1 MLQVIGRHSQDMNSN
16 SYIFNKYGFSLLLI
30 LFTCSFN
37 SNSSQTI
44 NAIVNIEFNKVV
56 PWDDGYNKSGVGTG
70 FVIDAEKGLILTN
83 KHIVNVAPI
92 VAYAEFSNKKLVPL
106 VPIYRDPIHDF
117 GVFQYDVTQVDGLEI
132 EAIELVDDASIG
144 QAVTLY
150 GNDGGESL
158 SIINGV
164 LSRLD
169 RGAPN
174 YNSPSTDYNTFY
186 MQAALGTSGGSS
198 GSPILNSKNQAIA
211 LNAGARRD
219 TATSF
224 FLPME
229 MIIPTISR
237 LRQGKSIKRG
247 SLQTIFG
254 FETFNQLR
262 KKGWDN
268 SRIKRALEATPEGY
282 GRLEVKHVV
291 QNSPASKILKVG
303 DILLEINNQVI
314 DDFLTL
320 KTLLDSSVETHLPII
335 LERDGKAI
343 ETKLVVSDLFKLV
356 PNEYITYA
364 NAYIM
369 PVSIS
374 IARTFNVPVEGI
386 MVTSPGKLFGSQ
398 NINRFA
404 IIDEINNIKITSLE
418 RLKSLLSE
426 FTALEKFSLRF
437 RYAYDKNTQR
447 FKTITNYS
455 SFFTNRHCQDNLGEL
470 RWNCNDIPSNKMS
483 PDILTKTN
491 SNKNINVSSPIVEVE
506 VFRPISVNLSNDVK
520 LLGHGVIVDI
530 DKGLIITDKSLID
543 SSLSRAMITLNN
555 GITIPSEVIAIH
567 PYLNMVL
574 VQSDL
579 SNINF
584 TKDSILSLSHFDFK
598 DIKTATL
605 ISKSV
610 FQDYRQSVE
619 VGRTEL
625 ALGDLAFDSRYFSRI
640 PDDFSIFVDDKN
652 NLLAIA
658 PAYNEKGDDYSAI
671 PFSLIHPFIKKILKN
686 TNGLYEVKDKLEY
699 ISYRKALESGLSG
712 EWADSI
718 SRKIAISEA
727 SELENS
733 GLKSGD
739 IILKINNEKVKNLN
753 QIFNAVAENKTNV
766 LILRN
771 GKTQSLN
778 LSPKFT
784 SFLEL
789 DSVLLWAGA
798 IIQDETL
805 NVQTPLGISN
815 NCVRIGV
822 RYFGAPIYA
831 AMGQGPYCV
840 FSVDGKLIEN
850 LEQLKEIAFSKKS
863 GDFTTV
869 QVINIEK
876 NYQLAEFRLIEENYY
891 WSTRYFNRT
900 ENTWNMELL
909 KE

>member
-1 MLQVIGRHSQDMNSN
+1 MNPISKNSN
-16 SYIFNKYGFSLLLI
+16 MYLACFVILLYSS
-30 LFTCSFN
+30 SFYTN
-37 SNSSQTI
+37 ASQTI

-70 FVIDAEKGLILTN
+70 FVIDTEKGLILTN
-83 KHIVNVAPI
+83 KHIVNVAPV

-106 VPIYRDPIHDF
+106 TPVYRDPIHDF
-117 GVFQYDVTQVDGLEI
+117 GVFQYDVTQIEDLEI
-132 EAIELVDDASIG
+132 VPIELINEANIG

-158 SIINGV
+158 SIIQGV

-169 RGAPN
+169 REAPN

-198 GSPILNSKNQAIA
+198 GSPILNEKNQAIA

-219 TATSF
+219 TAASF
-224 FLPME
+224 FLPMD
-229 MIIPTISR
+229 MIIPTINR
-237 LRQGKSIKRG
+237 LREGELIQRG
-247 SLQTIFG
+247 SLQTVFG

-268 SRIKRALEATPEGY
+268 SRIERALTETPEGN
-282 GRLEVKHVV
+282 GRLEVRHVV
-291 QNSPASKILKVG
+291 QNSPANELLKVG
-303 DILLEINNQVI
+303 DILLKINSQVI
-314 DDFLTL
+314 DNFLSL
-320 KTLLDSSVETHLPII
+320 KTILDSTVGEVLPITV
-335 LERDGKAI
+335 ERDGKI
-343 ETKLVVSDLFKLV
+343 IKTEVTVSDLFELV
-356 PNEYITYA
+356 PDEYITYA

-374 IARTFNVPVEGI
+374 IARTFNVPVEGV

-404 IIDEINNIKITSLE
+404 IIDEINNTKIESLSQF
-418 RLKSLLSE
+418 KTLLSE
-426 FTALEKFSLRF
+426 FTALEKFSLRY

-455 SFFTNRHCQDNLGEL
+455 SFFTNRHCQDKLGER
-470 RWNCNDIPSNKMS
+470 RWYCVDIPSNQS
-483 PDILTKTN
+483 VTSQIA
-491 SNKNINVSSPIVEVE
+491 NKNLNNQISITSPIVEVE

-520 LLGHGVIVDI
+520 LLGHGVVVDI
-530 DKGLIITDKSLID
+530 QKGLIITDKSLID
-543 SSLSRAMITLNN
+543 SSLSRTMITLNN
-555 GITIPSEVIAIH
+555 GLTIPSEVIAKH

-574 VQSDL
+574 IKSDL
-579 SNINF
+579 SQLTFSENSTVSLTTLNF
-584 TKDSILSLSHFDFK
+584 EGLED
-598 DIKTATL
+598 ATL
-605 ISKSV
+605 ISNAV
-610 FQDYRQSVE
+610 FQDYRLPVE
-619 VGRTEL
+619 VGRSNL
-625 ALGDLAFDSRYFSRI
+625 AFGELAFDSQFFSQT
-640 PDDFSIFVDDKN
+640 PDEFSIFVDDQN

-671 PFSLIHPFIKKILKN
+671 PITLIKPFLAKVLNDTK
-686 TNGLYEVKDKLEY
+686 GLNEIKDKLEY
-699 ISYRKALESGLSG
+699 ISYRQALESGLSG
-712 EWADSI
+712 IWAESI
-718 SRKIAISEA
+718 SRKIAVSEA

-739 IILKINNEKVKNLN
+739 IILKINDEKVNDLN
-753 QIFNAVAENKTNV
+753 QIFNAIADDKTDA

-771 GKTQSLN
+771 GKTQTLN
-778 LSPKFT
+778 ISPKLT

-798 IIQDETL
+798 IIHDETL
-805 NVQTPLGISN
+805 NVQTPLGVSN

-850 LEQLKEIAFSKKS
+850 VEQLKDIAFGKKS
-863 GDFTTV
+863 GEFTTI

-891 WSTRYFNRT
+891 WSTRYFSRK
-900 ENTWNMELL
+900 EGAWDMELL
-909 KE
+909 NE

>member
-1 MLQVIGRHSQDMNSN
+1 MTLNFHISN
-16 SYIFNKYGFSLLLI
+16 KFAFSLLLM
-30 LFTCSFN
+30 LFSCSFY

-117 GVFQYDVTQVDGLEI
+117 GVFQYDVTQVDDLAI
-132 EAIELVDDASIG
+132 EAIELVNEASIG
-144 QAVTLY
+144 EAVTLY

-224 FLPME
+224 FLPMD

-237 LRQGKSIKRG
+237 LRNGESIKRG
-247 SLQTIFG
+247 SLQTVFG

-268 SRIKRALEATPEGY
+268 ARIQQALNATPDGN
-282 GRLEVKHVV
+282 GRLEVKHIV
-291 QNSPASKILKVG
+291 QQSPASSTLKIG
-303 DILLEINNQVI
+303 DILLKINKQI
-314 DDFLTL
+314 IGDFLSL
-320 KTLLDSSVETHLPII
+320 KTLLDASVGKELPIAI
-335 LERDGKAI
+335 ERDGKVI
-343 ETKLVVSDLFKLV
+343 NTKLIVSDLFKLV

-374 IARTFNVPVEGI
+374 IARTFNVPVEGV

-404 IIDEINNIKITSLE
+404 IIDEINNTKITSLTQF
-418 RLKSLLSE
+418 KSLLSK
-426 FTALEKFSLRF
+426 FTTLEKFSLRY

-455 SFFTNRHCQDNLGEL
+455 SFFTNRHCQDNLGKLLWHCE
-470 RWNCNDIPSNKMS
+470 DIPNNNMS
-483 PDILTKTN
+483 PDILTKI
-491 SNKNINVSSPIVEVE
+491 SFNKQISVSSPIVEVE

-530 DKGLIITDKSLID
+530 DEGLIITDKSLID

-555 GITIPSEVIAIH
+555 GITIPSEVVAKH
-567 PYLNMVL
+567 PYLNMVIIRA
-574 VQSDL
+574 DL
-579 SNINF
+579 SNFNF
-584 TKDSILSLSHFDFK
+584 TNDSIVTLIPFDFK
-598 DIKTATL
+598 NIKTATL
-605 ISKSV
+605 VSNSA
-610 FQDYRQSVE
+610 FQDFRQPVD

-625 ALGDLAFDSRYFSRI
+625 SGGEMSFDSRYFSQI
-640 PDDFSIFVDDKN
+640 PDNFSIFVDDKN

-658 PAYNEKGDDYSAI
+658 PAYNEKRDDYSAI
-671 PFSLIHPFIKKILKN
+671 PLALIQPFIEKITKN
-686 TNGLYEVKDKLEY
+686 EKGLFEVKDKLEY
-699 ISYRKALESGLSG
+699 ISYRKAIESGLSG
-712 EWADSI
+712 EWAESV

-739 IILKINNEKVKNLN
+739 IILKINNEKVEHLN
-753 QIFNAVAENKTNV
+753 QIFNAVAENKTDF

-771 GKTQSLN
+771 GKTQSLD

-805 NVQTPLGISN
+805 NVQTPLGISS
-815 NCVRIGV
+815 NCVRIGI

-831 AMGQGPYCV
+831 AMGQGSYCV

-850 LEQLKEIAFSKKS
+850 LEQLKQIAFNKSS
-863 GDFTTV
+863 GDFTTI
-869 QVINIEK
+869 QVIDIEK
-876 NYQLAEFRLIEENYY
+876 NYQLLEFRLIEENYY

-900 ENTWNMELL
+900 GNTWDMELL
-909 KE
+909 KK